1 MRPVE
6 AVREPARLRLR
17 ARFLTD
23 HATEVRTLR
32 ATLVPSLHRAE
43 EKNGVRLVFPA
54 P

>member
-23 HATEVRTLR
+23 HAAEARTVR
-32 ATLVPSLHRAE
+32 ATLVPSLHRAARQH
-43 EKNGVRLVFPA
+43 GLSLVFPA

>member
-23 HATEVRTLR
+23 HAAQVRTLR
-32 ATLVPSLHRAE
+32 ATLFPSLRRAARE
-43 EKNGVRLVFPA
+43 HALSLVFPA